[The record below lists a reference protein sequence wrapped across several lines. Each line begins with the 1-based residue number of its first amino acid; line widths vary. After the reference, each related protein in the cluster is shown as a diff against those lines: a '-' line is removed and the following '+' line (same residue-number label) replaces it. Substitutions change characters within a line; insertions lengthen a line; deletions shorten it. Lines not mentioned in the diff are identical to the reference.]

1 MNMQQPAPPNTPV
14 SSYEVP
20 SSVQNV
26 GNSIS
31 ETYNDVSQSI
41 KSSIDGFSNSA
52 EAGEGASSSFLQSN
66 TLIAKF
72 AFLML
77 IIIIFVVLLN
87 LGILLIQ
94 YFTDSSNSP
103 YIQKKMISGHE
114 GKTVAQDP
122 INPDSILVKRSNNES
137 SGIEFTW
144 STWIKI
150 DELPNMTTPPTYQH
164 IFHKGVR
171 DFKVNGDGIA
181 LTTNGPGLYVKPYRP
196 TDNDATIAS
205 LRVIMSTNQDG
216 NNNYIDIDDIPLKR
230 WVNVIIR
237 MQNTTVDVYVN
248 GTISGRL
255 NLTDV
260 PLQNYYDVEI
270 CRNGGFTG
278 SLSALRYY
286 DNALNIFQIT
296 KIVAAGPIVE
306 VDDPKLEKNYNYL
319 STSWYTAKV

>member
-1 MNMQQPAPPNTPV
+1 MNMQQSAPPNTPV

-20 SSVQNV
+20 PYVQNV
-26 GNSIS
+26 GDSIG

-41 KSSIDGFSNSA
+41 KNSIDGFSTPA
-52 EAGEGASSSFLQSN
+52 EAGEGASIGFLQSN

-72 AFLML
+72 AFIML
-77 IIIIFVVLLN
+77 IIIVFVVLLN

-94 YFTDSSNSP
+94 YFTSSNNP
-103 YIQKKMISGHE
+103 YIQNNMISGSSS
-114 GKTVAQDP
+114 KTVNQDP
-122 INPDSILVKRSNNES
+122 SNPDSILVKRSNNES
-137 SGIEFTW
+137 GGIEFTW

-150 DELPNMTTPPTYQH
+150 DEIPETDTTEKYQH
-164 IFHKGVR
+164 IFHKGVN
-171 DFKVNGDGIA
+171 DFKKDGDGIA
-181 LTTNGPGLYVKPYRP
+181 LTTNGPGLYVKPYKP
-196 TDNDATIAS
+196 TQNVATIAS

-237 MQNTTVDVYVN
+237 MQNTTVDVYIN

-260 PLQNYYDVEI
+260 PLQNYYPVQI
-270 CRNGGFTG
+270 CQNGGFEG
-278 SLSALRYY
+278 SLSSLRYY

-296 KIVAAGPIVE
+296 KIVAAGPNTKI
-306 VDDPKLEKNYNYL
+306 DDAKLEKNYNYL

>member
-1 MNMQQPAPPNTPV
+1 M
-14 SSYEVP
+14 
-20 SSVQNV
+20 
-26 GNSIS
+26 
-31 ETYNDVSQSI
+31 
-41 KSSIDGFSNSA
+41 
-52 EAGEGASSSFLQSN
+52 
-66 TLIAKF
+66 
-72 AFLML
+72 
-77 IIIIFVVLLN
+77 FVVLLN

-94 YFTDSSNSP
+94 YFTGSSHSP
-103 YIQKKMISGHE
+103 YIQEKMVSGASNQ
-114 GKTVAQDP
+114 TRTQDP
-122 INPDSILVKRSNNES
+122 SNPESILVKRSNNES

-150 DELPNMTTPPTYQH
+150 DELPNMTTPPYFQH
-164 IFHKGVR
+164 IFHKGVS
-171 DFKVNGDGIA
+171 DFKSKEDGGDGIA
-181 LTTNGPGLYVKPYRP
+181 STTNGPGLYVKPYRP

-205 LRVIMSTNQDG
+205 LRVVMSTNERG

-237 MQNTTVDVYVN
+237 MQNTTVDVYIN

-260 PLQNYYDVEI
+260 PLQNYYDVQI
-270 CRNGGFTG
+270 GKNGGFIG

-286 DNALNIFQIT
+286 DNALNIFHIT
-296 KIVAAGPIVE
+296 KIVAAGPIIE